1 MPAEQ
6 GEDAWTESCSVDN
19 VDVVGDM
26 EASSSI
32 AVCRLQNMRFGKAK
46 PSERKYSQVADHQMR

>member
-32 AVCRLQNMRFGKAK
+32 AVCRLQNMRFGKEVLSSSGSSDA
-46 PSERKYSQVADHQMR
+46 VGV